1 MGLII
6 DGMDRGGPEGI
17 AIRNWATDAAVANL
31 RNAPRPPGERVVEI
45 ISHETVTRSW
55 ADTVRVLQ
63 LQHLGV
69 HLIVDEHGQVCQH
82 ADLATDM
89 TWHASQHN
97 GPSVGI
103 ELVNP
108 YVPEY
113 MPAGGPWKDVLD
125 PCPWAAG
132 GKYVLPLP
140 AQAETL
146 AQLVGWL
153 TSPASTLPIPLA
165 WPTFDG
171 HAVAMG
177 RVAACE
183 RPPVPGV
190 IPHMAFAHADGPWLV
205 LYLFLRLELGLCAQD
220 AYGHASAL
228 AVRATAPGYLA
239 DVSDLLTAPPLAPL
253 PAAGPTSEPHE

>member
-1 MGLII
+1 MGLIVNGK
-6 DGMDRGGPEGI
+6 DLGGPAGI
-17 AIRNWATDAAVANL
+17 AIRNYLTDKTVANL
-31 RNAPRPPGERVVEI
+31 RNAARPPGERVVEI

-63 LQHLGV
+63 VQKLGV
-69 HLIVDEHGQVCQH
+69 HLIVDEHGAVAQH
-82 ADLATDM
+82 ADLAADM

-153 TSPASTLPIPLA
+153 TSPASTLPIPLW

-171 HAVAMG
+171 NAIAMS
-177 RVAACE
+177 RVAASAA
-183 RPPVPGV
+183 PPNPGV
-190 IPHMAFAHADGPWLV
+190 QAHCTFGHADGPLLV
-205 LYLFLRLELGLCAQD
+205 LYLFLRLELGLSAQD
-220 AYGHASAL
+220 AFAQARAR
-228 AVRATAPGYLA
+228 AVKAVAPGYLA

-253 PAAGPTSEPHE
+253 SAAGPTEEPHA